1 MTCCERSQQWITALQ
16 LLRRAEKQNLGMM
29 SFDLT
34 CLADYRAGRYVY
46 IYAWNPLMTLVLVGV
61 SALFWGVDLQT

>member
-46 IYAWNPLMTLVLVGV
+46 IYICLEPFDDPCFGWSFGLVLG
-61 SALFWGVDLQT
+61 G